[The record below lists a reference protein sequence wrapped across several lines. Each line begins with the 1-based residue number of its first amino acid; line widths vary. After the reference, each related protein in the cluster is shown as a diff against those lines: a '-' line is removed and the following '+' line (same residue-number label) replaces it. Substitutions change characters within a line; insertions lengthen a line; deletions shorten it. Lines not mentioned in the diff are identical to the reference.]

1 MSEKLLIVEDDKKL
15 NDGIR
20 LALKND
26 AYFFYQCRTLQ
37 EAREILKK
45 EDITLVLLDVNLPDG
60 NGIDFVREIRKNSQ
74 VPIIL
79 LTVNNMEV
87 DIVTGLEAGA
97 NDYIT
102 KPFSLM
108 VLRARVSVQLRNKEA
123 AAKNSMELDGFEFYF
138 DKMEFFKD
146 GEPIE
151 LSKTEQKLL
160 RVLCENRGKVL
171 KREYLIDEVWQGDTE
186 FVDAHALTV
195 AVKRLRDKLE
205 DDTQKPEYVKTVYVI
220 VDYSDKYTEQPVSY
234 YQSGETFKMEY
245 GNGKQK
251 DYGVIGEAMMP
262 YSLDYPYA
270 DSVYIT
276 VMVPE
281 EEYITQTENQSA
293 MYAAIDAK
301 KGEDKQVKEYIDKNV
316 LKENDMIN
324 VFSVL
329 DMKESFQQFVSKY
342 YMIGSFLVVIL
353 AFIGIM
359 NFFNTTATSV
369 ISRKKE
375 LALLEVVGMT
385 KKQISKMLVAEG
397 FLYLGGAFMI
407 AVLLVVV
414 GAKQILINT
423 LGTAFFFRLHLT
435 IVPCVLMIPIL
446 VGIAYVIPK
455 YQFEKMSQESVVERI
470 RKE

>member
-60 NGIDFVREIRKNSQ
+60 NGIDFVREIRKNSR

-123 AAKNSMELDGFEFYF
+123 AANNSMELDGFEFYF

-160 RVLCENRGKVL
+160 IL
-171 KREYLIDEVWQGDTE
+171 KSFIFYSDEIKKDEKLINAYEDILL
-186 FVDAHALTV
+186 ALTEIRNEK
-195 AVKRLRDKLE
+195 A
-205 DDTQKPEYVKTVYVI
+205 
-220 VDYSDKYTEQPVSY
+220 
-234 YQSGETFKMEY
+234 
-245 GNGKQK
+245 
-251 DYGVIGEAMMP
+251 
-262 YSLDYPYA
+262 
-270 DSVYIT
+270 
-276 VMVPE
+276 
-281 EEYITQTENQSA
+281 
-293 MYAAIDAK
+293 
-301 KGEDKQVKEYIDKNV
+301 
-316 LKENDMIN
+316 
-324 VFSVL
+324 
-329 DMKESFQQFVSKY
+329 
-342 YMIGSFLVVIL
+342 
-353 AFIGIM
+353 
-359 NFFNTTATSV
+359 
-369 ISRKKE
+369 
-375 LALLEVVGMT
+375 
-385 KKQISKMLVAEG
+385 
-397 FLYLGGAFMI
+397 
-407 AVLLVVV
+407 AVLLDE
-414 GAKQILINT
+414 
-423 LGTAFFFRLHLT
+423 FRIH
-435 IVPCVLMIPIL
+435 
-446 VGIAYVIPK
+446 
-455 YQFEKMSQESVVERI
+455 
-470 RKE
+470 